1 MSSFKSGDSA
11 RKNKTLRF
19 VLLEGNEMKR
29 QTFSMTQGSLYRN
42 IFRFSVPLIFSNLLQ
57 VIFNMSDIAVVGRFA
72 GSAALGS
79 VGSCAILTALF
90 TGLLIGLGSGINAIA
105 ARYIGAGDKDKTQ
118 KTVHCSLMISLLYG
132 VLVTVVGL
140 LSAKGLLVLL
150 NTKAELL
157 DGAVLYLMVYL
168 LGTPALAVYNYG
180 NGILSAGGDSK
191 RPLYYLLA
199 AGILNIVLNL
209 FFVIV
214 CRMNVLGVALASVI
228 SQYLSAILILM
239 RLLTCKEDYA
249 LSIKKIGWEKEI
261 TKTVLLLGLPAGL
274 QNAIF
279 SLANLFI
286 QAAVN
291 SFDTVMVAGNSAAAN
306 ADSLIYGMM
315 SAFYVACT
323 TFMGQN
329 YGAGKKDRMQKSYMI
344 SMLYAFLFA
353 LAAGALL
360 LLFGRPFLSLFTG
373 EPAVIEAGM
382 KRLSIM
388 AASYC
393 VSAFMDCT
401 IAAARGIGKTV
412 VPTVAVIM
420 GSCVFRIIWIYTVFA
435 YFRTIPSLYLLYVF
449 SWLGTAIFEIIYF
462 VRTFRQ
468 LPVAEMAQV
477 NAES

>member
-1 MSSFKSGDSA
+1 MVVLIMILHCKNAGFLRKESSVEQILVFLLTTKTICYKISLFLSSFKSGDSA

-42 IFRFSVPLIFSNLLQ
+42 IFRFSVPLILSNLLQ

-291 SFDTVMVAGNSAAAN
+291 SFDTVMVAAN
-306 ADSLIYGMM
+306 
-315 SAFYVACT
+315 
-323 TFMGQN
+323 
-329 YGAGKKDRMQKSYMI
+329 
-344 SMLYAFLFA
+344 
-353 LAAGALL
+353 
-360 LLFGRPFLSLFTG
+360 
-373 EPAVIEAGM
+373 
-382 KRLSIM
+382 
-388 AASYC
+388 
-393 VSAFMDCT
+393 
-401 IAAARGIGKTV
+401 
-412 VPTVAVIM
+412 
-420 GSCVFRIIWIYTVFA
+420 
-435 YFRTIPSLYLLYVF
+435 
-449 SWLGTAIFEIIYF
+449 
-462 VRTFRQ
+462 
-468 LPVAEMAQV
+468 
-477 NAES
+477 